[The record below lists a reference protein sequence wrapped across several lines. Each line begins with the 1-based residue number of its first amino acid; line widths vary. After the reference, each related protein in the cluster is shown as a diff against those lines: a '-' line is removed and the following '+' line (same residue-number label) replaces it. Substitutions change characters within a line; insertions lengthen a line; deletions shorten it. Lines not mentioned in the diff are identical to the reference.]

1 MKIFKFF
8 TSRSLRFKILAGF
21 LLSLL
26 PLLAIMWIS
35 YSSARGN
42 ALESSQRIM
51 NLITHNGA
59 KEINDFIKTQELKF
73 IEWTQEDLF
82 GMAIEF
88 KTTTEMQSYFNSFL
102 QGQRGFSALVLAD
115 KEGKVLQAEVGEH
128 IQGGSS
134 EAFKGKTVKE
144 VALLGNQA
152 FRSAVFVTNDF
163 MKQFGQKS
171 AATYLFSFKTYD
183 SEKNQNGYLLAFLD
197 WSNLQAK
204 VTSAN
209 EEMQTNGFDN
219 AQVAILDT
227 ASGIMSGHSNEK
239 LIDTSLEMTDGLKS
253 WLKGSK
259 YGEIRQFNLGKEIDF
274 VTFMPVQ
281 SVAGLFEGSV
291 AAQGQTNHAL
301 TVFVPE
307 SDIMAGVRKI
317 LLISAGIAGGACIL
331 IILVALVIV
340 NQITKP
346 LNRMIEG
353 LKEGAEQ
360 VASSS
365 GQVTSA
371 SQSLADSSS
380 EQAASLE
387 ETSSS
392 LEEMSSMTKQNADN
406 ANQAD
411 NLMKEA
417 NQVVGKAN
425 ESMTELTASMNEIS
439 KASEETSKIIK
450 TIDEIAFQ
458 TNLLALNAA
467 VEAARAGE
475 AGAGFAVVADEVRN
489 LAMRAADAAS
499 NTAELIEGTVKKT
512 KDGTELVVRT
522 NEAFSE
528 VATSAA
534 KVGELVSEI
543 AAASN
548 EQSRGIEQVN
558 TAVVDMDKITQ
569 RNAAT
574 SEESASASQ
583 EMSAQAEQMKDIV
596 GDLVS
601 LVGGGSAGRTGN
613 DQQAAVLEN
622 KRNIQ
627 VRRTTS
633 GTEIT
638 RDTGLATM
646 KAAEEVSPNQVIPLD
661 KDDFKDF

>member
-1 MKIFKFF
+1 MNIFKFF
-8 TSRSLRFKILAGF
+8 TSRSLRFKILCGF

-26 PLLAIMWIS
+26 PLLTIMWIS
-35 YSSARGN
+35 YSSARSN

-51 NLITHNGA
+51 NLITHNKA
-59 KEINDFIKTQELKF
+59 KEINNSIKTQELKF

-102 QGQRGFSALVLAD
+102 QGQRGFSALVLTN

-128 IQGGSS
+128 IQGASS

-152 FRSAVFVTNDF
+152 VRSAVFVTNDF

-171 AATYLFSFKTYD
+171 AATYLFSFKTHN
-183 SEKNQNGYLLAFLD
+183 SEQKHNGYFLAFLD
-197 WSNLQAK
+197 WSNLQGK
-204 VTSAN
+204 VASAR

-219 AQVAILDT
+219 AQVTILDT

-253 WLKGSK
+253 WLKGSR
-259 YGEIRQFNLGKEIDF
+259 YGEISQFDLGKGIDF

-281 SVAGLFEGSV
+281 SVAGLFQGSA
-291 AAQGQTNHAL
+291 AAQRHINHAL

-307 SDIMAGVRKI
+307 NDVMAGVRRI
-317 LLISAGIAGGACIL
+317 LMISAGIAAGACIL
-331 IILVALVIV
+331 IVLVALVIV

-353 LKEGAEQ
+353 LKEGADQ

-365 GQVTSA
+365 GQVTTA

-425 ESMTELTASMNEIS
+425 ESMTDLTGSMNEIS

-512 KDGTELVVRT
+512 KDGTELVVKT
-522 NEAFSE
+522 NEAFAE

-558 TAVVDMDKITQ
+558 TAIVDMDRITQ

-583 EMSAQAEQMKDIV
+583 EMSAQADHMRDIV
-596 GDLVS
+596 GDLVI
-601 LVGGGSAGRTGN
+601 LVAGGSAGRTGN
-613 DQQAAVLEN
+613 DQAAVVEN
-622 KRNIQ
+622 KRHIQ
-627 VRRTTS
+627 VRKTTS
-633 GTEIT
+633 GPEMT

-646 KAAEEVSPNQVIPLD
+646 KAAEEVSPDQVIPLD
-661 KDDFKDF
+661 NDDFQDF